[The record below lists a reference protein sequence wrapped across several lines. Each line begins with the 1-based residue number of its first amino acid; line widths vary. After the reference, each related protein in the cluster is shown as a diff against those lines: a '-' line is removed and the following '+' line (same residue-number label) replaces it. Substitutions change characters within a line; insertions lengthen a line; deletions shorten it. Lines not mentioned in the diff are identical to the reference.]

1 MNGLSTDYA
10 DYTEHGD
17 DLNVVRESSD
27 PKTYAIIACAH
38 SVHRELGTGFL
49 EAVYQEAMAI
59 ELSQSNIPFQR
70 EVSLAIEF
78 KNQLLAT
85 SYKADLI
92 CFETVIV
99 ELKAIRQIGTLEQAQ
114 LLNYLKA
121 SGLKTGLILNF
132 GAPSLQIKRMIH

>member
-1 MNGLSTDYA
+1 
-10 DYTEHGD
+10 
-17 DLNVVRESSD
+17 
-27 PKTYAIIACAH
+27 
-38 SVHRELGTGFL
+38 
-49 EAVYQEAMAI
+49 MAI